1 VAAYVIVES
10 ETLDAAAVEKY
21 RAMATP
27 TVAKYGGRYVA
38 RGAVTEAFEGEPS
51 SQRVTILE
59 FPDVDAAQRWYH
71 SPEYAEA
78 LAVGKNAF
86 KRRMIL
92 APGL

>member
-1 VAAYVIVES
+1 VPAYVIVES
-10 ETLDAAAVEKY
+10 EALDAAAVEKY

-27 TVAKYGGRYVA
+27 TVAKHGGRYVA
-38 RGAVTEAFEGEPS
+38 RGAATEAFEGEPS
-51 SQRVTILE
+51 SRRVTIIE
-59 FPDVDAAQRWYH
+59 FPDADAARQWYR

-86 KRRMIL
+86 RRRMIL

>member
-1 VAAYVIVES
+1 VPAYVIVES
-10 ETLDAAAVEKY
+10 ETIDAAVVEKY

-27 TVAKYGGRYVA
+27 TVNKYGGRYIA
-38 RGAVTEAFEGEPS
+38 RGAAVEAFEGEPS
-51 SQRVTILE
+51 SRRVTMIE
-59 FPDVDAAQRWYH
+59 FPDMDAARQWYR
-71 SPEYAEA
+71 SPDYAEA